1 MHYSMENL
9 KIIGLHTEGK
19 WTEMIMNV
27 KGGARCHIGLLFIYI
42 YLGTRNKSFAYFK
55 QF

>member
-27 KGGARCHIGLLFIYI
+27 KGGSPVSYWAFIYI
-42 YLGTRNKSFAYFK
+42 YIFRYTK
-55 QF
+55 